1 MLEFQLTTS
10 QGGRQ
15 IFSSFEHPIK
25 IYFNSRPHK
34 EVDWVKLVTCTLKRY
49 FNSRPHK
56 EVDGQSQENNLDICV
71 FQLTTSQGGRPW
83 FRFNGAWNSNFNS
96 RPHKE
101 VDANSAFFL
110 KLMQLIF
117 QLTTSQGGRRQT
129 SRVRQRLLL
138 FQLTTSQGGRPL
150 IIISKKLEIYFN
162 SRPHKEVDSN
172 FYTKSFPFK
181 ITFCAHC
188 I

>member
-117 QLTTSQGGRRQT
+117 QLTTSQGGR
-129 SRVRQRLLL
+129 
-138 FQLTTSQGGRPL
+138 PL